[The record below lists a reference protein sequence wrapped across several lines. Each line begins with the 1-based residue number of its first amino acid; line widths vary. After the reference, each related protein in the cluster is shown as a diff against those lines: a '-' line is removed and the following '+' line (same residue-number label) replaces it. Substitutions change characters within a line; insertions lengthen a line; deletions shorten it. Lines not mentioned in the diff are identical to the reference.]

1 MRVLYISYDGM
12 TDPLGQ
18 SQVIPYLIELSKSG
32 VEYHVIS
39 AEKSNN
45 YQQNKAGTSELLGKH
60 DIHWH
65 PLSYTKNPPVLSTLK
80 DISRIRKT
88 AARLQEKHSFDICHC
103 RSYISAFA
111 GLSLKKKFAIPFLF
125 DMRGFYPDERVDGG
139 LWKLSNPVFR
149 LVYRY
154 FKQKER
160 AFLAHADHVISLTE
174 AGKEIMVNRDTW
186 NVSENDIS
194 VIPCSADLGHFS
206 PDNLTPES
214 VEALRKET
222 GIKKTDFVLSY
233 LGSLGTWYM
242 TGEMLDFYA
251 ELIKKKP
258 GAKFLIISRD
268 DPEIILQPARAKGI
282 PTDKIIIRP
291 ASRQEVPAMISLS
304 SVTIFFIKP
313 VFSKKASSPTKL
325 AEVLGMGIPVIS
337 NAGVGDVDKIVGRHD
352 AGLLVQDMHPGS
364 YQKTI
369 EQLDNLMQTSPKKL
383 RLLATNLFSLEMACQ
398 TYMSVYKGM
407 IK

>member
-39 AEKSNN
+39 AEKSNK
-45 YQQNKAGTSELLGKH
+45 YQQNKAGIAKLLDEH

-111 GLSLKKKFAIPFLF
+111 GLSLKKKFAVPFLF

-160 AFLAHADHVISLTE
+160 AFLKHADHVISLTE
-174 AGKEIMVNRDTW
+174 AGKEIMAERDSW
-186 NVSENDIS
+186 NVSANDIS

-206 PDNLTPES
+206 PDNPTPES
-214 VEALRKET
+214 VEALRQET
-222 GIKKTDFVLSY
+222 GIKKNDFVLSY

-251 ELIKKKP
+251 ELIKHKP
-258 GAKFLIISRD
+258 DAKFLIISRD
-268 DPEIILQPARAKGI
+268 DPEIMLKPARAKDI
-282 PTDKIIIRP
+282 PTENIIVRP
-291 ASRQEVPAMISLS
+291 ASRQEVPALISLS
-304 SVTIFFIKP
+304 TVSIFFIKP

-325 AEVLGMGIPVIS
+325 AEVLGMGVPVIC
-337 NAGVGDVDKIVGRHD
+337 NAGVGDVDSIVGGNNAGLVVEKMQPQHYHD
-352 AGLLVQDMHPGS
+352 AINNLDDLL
-364 YQKTI
+364 
-369 EQLDNLMQTSPKKL
+369 QTNPQKL
-383 RLLATNLFSLEMACQ
+383 RQLATDLFSLEMACQ
-398 TYMSVYKGM
+398 TYLTAYKEM